1 MLKKLARLAVMLI
14 AAAMP
19 SGLAAAPGPAPAFA
33 PGQIWSIKST
43 RPTTAKVVIGRIEPW
58 DNQMVVHV
66 SMIDVPIP
74 KDMPGAG
81 QTTVIGHMPFQ
92 QSALAA
98 SVNGLL
104 ATGASPAASFE
115 SGHKEWQDAKGGVF
129 TIDVESAIKFVFQA
143 VSQRQG

>member
-1 MLKKLARLAVMLI
+1 MLI
-14 AAAMP
+14 AAATP

-33 PGQIWSIKST
+33 PGQVWSIKST
-43 RPTTAKVVIGRIEPW
+43 LPTTARVVIGRVEPW
-58 DNQMVVHV
+58 DSQTVVHV

-81 QTTVIGHMPFQ
+81 QTTAIGHMPFQ

-98 SVNGLL
+98 SVHRLL
-104 ATGASPAASFE
+104 ATGASPAPSFE
-115 SGHKEWQDAKGGVF
+115 SGYKEWQDAKGGVF

-143 VSQRQG
+143 LSQGHG

>member
-1 MLKKLARLAVMLI
+1 MLKKLVRVAVMLI
-14 AAAMP
+14 AAATP
-19 SGLAAAPGPAPAFA
+19 SALAAAPSPAPAFA

-43 RPTTAKVVIGRIEPW
+43 MPTTAKVVIGRVEPW
-58 DNQMVVHV
+58 DNEMVVHV

-81 QTTVIGHMPFQ
+81 TTVIGHMPFQ
-92 QSALAA
+92 RSALAA
-98 SVNGLL
+98 SVNRLL
-104 ATGASPAASFE
+104 ATGAAPASSFE

-143 VSQRQG
+143 LSQRLG

>member
-1 MLKKLARLAVMLI
+1 MLKKLVRVAVMLI
-14 AAAMP
+14 AAATP
-19 SGLAAAPGPAPAFA
+19 SGMAAAPSAAPAFA
-33 PGQIWSIKST
+33 DGQIWSVKSAL
-43 RPTTAKVVIGRIEPW
+43 PTTAKVVICRVEPW

-98 SVNGLL
+98 SVNRLL
-104 ATGASPAASFE
+104 ATGASPASSFE
-115 SGHKEWQDAKGGVF
+115 SGYQEWRDAKGGVF
-129 TIDVESAIKFVFQA
+129 TIDVENAIKFVFQA
-143 VSQRQG
+143 LSQRLG